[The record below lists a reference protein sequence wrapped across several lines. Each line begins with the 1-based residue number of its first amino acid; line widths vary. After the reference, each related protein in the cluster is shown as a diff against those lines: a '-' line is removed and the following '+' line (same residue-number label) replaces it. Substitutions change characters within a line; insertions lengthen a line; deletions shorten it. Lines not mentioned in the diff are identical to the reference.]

1 MGSELVKTADPVGAN
16 FYGHSRD
23 DKEART
29 EGWAEIDRIVV

>member
-1 MGSELVKTADPVGAN
+1 MGSGLGKMAVPVRAN

-23 DKEART
+23 DKESRT